1 MARVPPAGLAHV
13 LSRTR
18 LGLATLAVA
27 GFGFLGCAGGDDSSA
42 ASEASS
48 GAPSLVTRP
57 PVILIS
63 IDTLR
68 SDRLPAYG
76 YDRIETPAIDAL
88 RADSI
93 LFERAYTHMAL
104 TLPAHTSILSGQW
117 PVDHAVRDNIG
128 YRVSDQVP
136 LLQNAL
142 RREGYGTY
150 GAVSAFVLRATTGI
164 SRGFDQYD
172 DGIQVTSGTD
182 LGGLQRPG
190 LETLE
195 RASAMLEQHRD
206 ERPDDPPFLFFHI
219 YEPHTPNDP
228 PEPFRS
234 RYESAYDAEVAEA
247 DLVMGRLFE
256 ELRRLDLYDDALII
270 LLSDHGEGLMDHG
283 EYEHEV
289 LLYREVIQ
297 VPLIVK
303 LPGAERAGTR
313 VSTPVQL
320 VDVAPTVLD
329 LLDLH
334 PAGDPS
340 GRGTSLFR
348 LPAEPRQ
355 IFSESVYPRIHFG
368 WSDLTSMVEGRFH
381 FIGGP
386 DPELYDLL
394 EDPAERNNIIQ
405 SERAV
410 ARRLAAAV
418 EAIDRELQ
426 PPEQVDAATKA
437 RMESLGYVGSTSG
450 RAGPLPD
457 PKSKISVLEDL
468 GAAAAAFARGDDRE
482 AVRLYR
488 AVVAEDPG
496 MTYGWEQLGKAQRR
510 AGNPEGAIEAYK
522 QALAVS
528 PTGSG
533 PAALSLAEIFLDL
546 GRIEEAREHAAIA
559 SPTQDAAND
568 LLAQLALLEGDLA
581 EARRLVEVAVARR
594 SGRVEPLVTEVALL
608 VREGRYEDALAKAA
622 VAEREFGDRADVE
635 ALEGLAF
642 ERGRALAELRRL
654 PEAAAAFR
662 EEIGRNPQEIA
673 PYTFLAIALALDGDG
688 GGASQALQDLVTTNP
703 TPQAYAEAV
712 RTLRALGDGTNAE
725 ALLQA
730 ARRRFP
736 GAPELRVP

>member
-1 MARVPPAGLAHV
+1 MTIGSRLFRPAGPCAAAWLA
-13 LSRTR
+13 LS
-18 LGLATLAVA
+18 L
-27 GFGFLGCAGGDDSSA
+27 LGCGDDGPSAGPEPGRQTSA
-42 ASEASS
+42 A
-48 GAPSLVTRP
+48 TRATDQT

-76 YDRIETPAIDAL
+76 YDRIQTPAIDAF
-88 RADSI
+88 RADAV

-117 PVDHAVRDNIG
+117 PVDHSVRDNIG
-128 YRVSDQVP
+128 YRVGDQVP
-136 LLQNAL
+136 LLQDVLGRNS
-142 RREGYGTY
+142 YSTY

-164 SRGFDQYD
+164 SRGFDRYD

-190 LETLE
+190 LETLA
-195 RASAMLEQHRD
+195 RAVEMLEQHQAQRAN
-206 ERPDDPPFLFFHI
+206 EQPFLFFHI

-234 RYESAYDAEVAEA
+234 RYASAYDAEVAEA
-247 DLVMGRLFE
+247 DLVMGRLFA

-303 LPGAERAGTR
+303 LPGGERAGTT

-329 LLDLH
+329 LLGL
-334 PAGDPS
+334 PS
-340 GRGTSLFR
+340 DSLGEGAVRGTSLFR
-348 LPAEPRQ
+348 LPDEPRL

-368 WSDLTSMVEGRFH
+368 WSDLTSMIEGRFH

-386 DPELYDLL
+386 APELYDL
-394 EDPAERNNIIQ
+394 ERDPAELDNIIQ
-405 SERAV
+405 DERAV
-410 ARRLAAAV
+410 ARRLARAV
-418 EAIDRELQ
+418 EEIDRELQ
-426 PPEQVDAATKA
+426 PPEQVDEETRA
-437 RMESLGYVGSTSG
+437 RMETLGYVGGVSTRS
-450 RAGPLPD
+450 GPLPD

-482 AVRLYR
+482 AVRRYR
-488 AVVAEDPG
+488 AVVAEDPE
-496 MTYGWEQLGKAQRR
+496 MTYGWEQLGKAERR
-510 AGNPEGAIEAYK
+510 AGNPEGAIAAYR
-522 QALAVS
+522 QALSVS

-533 PAALSLAEIFLDL
+533 PAALSLAEIYLEL
-546 GRIEEAREHAAIA
+546 GRLDEAREHAEIA
-559 SPTQDAAND
+559 APTQDAAHD
-568 LLAQLALLEGDLA
+568 LVAQLALLENDLEA
-581 EARRLVEVAVARR
+581 ARRAVDLAVARR
-594 SGRVEPLVTEVALL
+594 SGRIEPLVTEVSVL
-608 VREGRYEDALAKAA
+608 VREGRHEDALAKALE
-622 VAEREFGDRADVE
+622 AEREFGSRTDIE

-662 EEIGRNPQEIA
+662 EEIGRNPGEIA
-673 PYTFLAIALALDGDG
+673 PYTFLALALALQGDSA
-688 GGASQALQDLVTTNP
+688 GASRALQDLITTNSNP
-703 TPQAYAEAV
+703 RAYAEAV
-712 RTLRALGDGTNAE
+712 RTLRALGDTAS
-725 ALLQA
+725 ADSLLQS

-736 GAPELRVP
+736 GAAELRAP